1 VEVVG
6 LSVRVILMEPEK
18 AGNIGSVSRSMKNFD
33 LEDLWIVNPKAPL
46 DGEAR
51 AYAMGGLTVLSSAR
65 IVKVLDD
72 ALKGVHLVVGTSSVT
87 AKSPTNLSRISTTPE
102 LLAKKIASAKGKV
115 GIVFGR
121 ESSGLSNEEVEKC
134 DFMVNIP
141 ANREYNV
148 LNIATAAS
156 IVFYEIFQTRTKGK
170 IELASGI
177 TKRRLMNQFDQLT
190 KHCNIQPHRRRL
202 ARRAFRNVLSRSF
215 IAKREASLIL
225 GVFRKTATKC
235 KLK

>member
-1 VEVVG
+1 VEVIA

-18 AGNIGSVSRSMKNFD
+18 AGNIGSVSRSMRNFG

-65 IVKVLDD
+65 IVKLLDD
-72 ALKGVHLVVGTSSVT
+72 ALEGVDFVVGTSSVT
-87 AKSPTNLSRISTTPE
+87 AKSPTNLSRISTTAE
-102 LLAKKIASAKGKV
+102 QLAKKIASTHGTV
-115 GIVFGR
+115 GVVFGR

-156 IVFYEIFQTRTKGK
+156 IVFYEIFQKRTVGQ
-170 IELASGI
+170 IELASGT
-177 TKRRLMNQFDQLT
+177 TKKQLMKQFDQLT
-190 KHCNIQPHRRRL
+190 RLCDVQPHKRRL
-202 ARRAFRNVLSRSF
+202 AQRAFRNVISRSF
-215 IAKREASLIL
+215 IARREASLIL
-225 GVFRKTATKC
+225 GVLRKAATKC